1 MPLPTGGFA
10 FRNKTYIVHKHREF
24 AHNYDVIKENSVMR
38 KPARF
43 LDSAF
48 WNKHDISSFTM

>member
-1 MPLPTGGFA
+1 MPLPAGGFA

-24 AHNYDVIKENSVMR
+24 AHNYYVIKENSVMR

-48 WNKHDISSFTM
+48 